1 MNLQKIAV
9 QLLIVLN
16 FVTAIPAAYSQQG
29 NLRGPKNSTPR
40 YSEPQPQRQTQ
51 PQTQRGNQSDTYGP
65 VVSSDTLWQ
74 ISQNYRPNNSL
85 SIYQVMQAIYDLNL
99 DAFEQQN
106 LNFLKDGSILRM
118 PSEAYISSVNNSQAK
133 QKAELDAQSLKSNT
147 SSQTAQQAKNTA
159 ALDQT
164 RELIEEKLGAIDE
177 AQNRQFLAIRKQ
189 FAESISTVQSIL
201 DNNQQLSERLNKV
214 NADIDEMRSEGQQKS
229 LQMNQIGE
237 SIDELLKKSRQD
249 DALKAAQMAKQETS
263 WLDNPITLILLFTLP
278 ILLALSAFAY
288 WMIKR
293 KAPAFVKPEE
303 EDLDDL
309 SLDPIAAEMDNLS
322 DALRAEL
329 SGEGDDELDDDNLFG
344 DDDLLDDVLSGEL
357 EESLDDALGDSIDD
371 DPEMFDNLGD
381 DDLDELLDEE
391 FEVGSEVVEQDDLD
405 SLFDEDDDDL
415 LAEVQDSDD
424 NSDLDDMLT
433 EEDEPQV
440 DAEVDDIE
448 YEEDESLLAP
458 VTDNDEVTTESEVDD
473 EEQPEISIDDL
484 LAESVKESVE
494 TPLIDDS
501 EDINEEVLQN
511 LDKEIISQNEE
522 LDSVTGSLI
531 DELEQVEQMRS
542 MLPDDDDD
550 DELFDVEEPQL
561 GIQKLDGLAE
571 EIDEDLL
578 GDEFDQENIDDEIEV
593 DISEVLQETQQPVEA
608 EELAEPESSVVAE
621 KLPEPEQ
628 AVAAEE
634 LPEPE
639 QAVVAE
645 DLAEP
650 ESSVAAEELP
660 EPEQAVAAEELPEPE
675 QAVEA
680 EELPEP
686 EQAVEAEELPEPEQ
700 AVEDEE
706 LPQPEQAVA
715 AEELV
720 QPEQAVEDEEL
731 AEPESSVAAEELPEP
746 EQAVEAEEL
755 AESEQAELP
764 EPEQAVEAEELAEPE
779 QSVEAEELPESGQP
793 VEDEELPDP
802 EQAVEAE
809 ELREPVQ
816 AVEDEEL
823 AEPEQAVAG
832 EELPES
838 EQAVEDEEL
847 ADDSIDEDDELD
859 TELSEDFDMPANSDS
874 TLDED
879 QLEKAL
885 EDFEKEEL
893 DEVLEDLTSNEPA
906 SISSLDDLEFS
917 ADDFVTKNQPREP
930 LSSTSPT
937 LDEGKSVD
945 DFDDSELDNAFD
957 ETIDGLSFESSQNSR
972 DELDDLPGLGDW
984 LDDDDVK
991 PNQKQTNADEDDGI
1005 IEELEGSSFDE
1016 MLETID
1022 LDDDLSLEEDD
1033 TGFDIAALLDG
1044 TSESEDIDESEL
1056 DTEDFLDVESLLNES
1071 FSAESD
1077 DEIDKALDL
1086 DIPLEPFV
1094 NEQDNLNMI
1103 DVDADDGLGAKLDL
1117 AHAYIEI
1124 GEDDSAKEL
1133 LDEILKKGSAEQIAE
1148 VKIILNKLD

>member
-9 QLLIVLN
+9 HLLIVLN

-29 NLRGPKNSTPR
+29 DLRGPKNLTPR

-85 SIYQVMQAIYDLNL
+85 SIYQVMQAIYELNL

-118 PSEAYISSVNNSQAK
+118 PSEAYISSFNNSQAK

-147 SSQTAQQAKNTA
+147 SSQSAQQAKNTA

-237 SIDELLKKSRQD
+237 SIKELLEKSRQD

-293 KAPAFVKPEE
+293 NAPAFVKPEE

-433 EEDEPQV
+433 EEDEPKV

-458 VTDNDEVTTESEVDD
+458 VTDNDEAITESAVDD

-484 LAESVKESVE
+484 LAESIEESVE

-550 DELFDVEEPQL
+550 DDDELFDVEEPQL
-561 GIQKLDGLAE
+561 GIQKFDGLAE

-593 DISEVLQETQQPVEA
+593 DISEVLQDTQQSVQA
-608 EELAEPESSVVAE
+608 EELADT
-621 KLPEPEQ
+621 
-628 AVAAEE
+628 AEE
-634 LPEPE
+634 LADTAEEIVEPEP
-639 QAVVAE
+639 
-645 DLAEP
+645 
-650 ESSVAAEELP
+650 S
-660 EPEQAVAAEELPEPE
+660 
-675 QAVEA
+675 VEA
-680 EELPEP
+680 K
-686 EQAVEAEELPEPEQ
+686 ELPEPEQ

-706 LPQPEQAVA
+706 LSE
-715 AEELV
+715 
-720 QPEQAVEDEEL
+720 PEQAVEDEEL
-731 AEPESSVAAEELPEP
+731 AD
-746 EQAVEAEEL
+746 
-755 AESEQAELP
+755 SEQV
-764 EPEQAVEAEELAEPE
+764 VEDEELAEPE
-779 QSVEAEELPESGQP
+779 QSVEAEELPEPEQAVAAEELAQP
-793 VEDEELPDP
+793 EQAVEDEELPDP
-802 EQAVEAE
+802 EQAVDA
-809 ELREPVQ
+809 
-816 AVEDEEL
+816 EEL
-823 AEPEQAVAG
+823 AEPEQAVAV

-859 TELSEDFDMPANSDS
+859 TELNEDFDMPTNSDS

-917 ADDFVTKNQPREP
+917 ADDFVIKNQPREP

-937 LDEGKSVD
+937 LDEGESVD

-984 LDDDDVK
+984 LDDDVK

-1022 LDDDLSLEEDD
+1022 FDDDLSLEEDD

-1044 TSESEDIDESEL
+1044 TFESEDIDESEL

-1086 DIPLEPFV
+1086 DIPLEPFA